1 MISTVD
7 SITIDWDQR
16 PVSCTMLLPQQG
28 ELLATTNDQR
38 LLKINTRCACV
49 DCVAEVLWIP

>member
-16 PVSCTMLLPQQG
+16 PVSCTMLLPQRG
-28 ELLATTNDQR
+28 EVLAMTNDQR

-49 DCVAEVLWIP
+49 DRVAEVLWIP